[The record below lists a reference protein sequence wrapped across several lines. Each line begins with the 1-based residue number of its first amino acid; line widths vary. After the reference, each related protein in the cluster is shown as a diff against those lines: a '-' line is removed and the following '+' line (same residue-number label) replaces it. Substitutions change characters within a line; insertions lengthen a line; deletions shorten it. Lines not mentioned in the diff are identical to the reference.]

1 MKLFA
6 LAADPSLEGPF
17 SVPVKT
23 AVLNCT
29 TTAVWVSRER
39 NINGYV
45 TYVEALN
52 NNVYHCTVCTVQI
65 TVNTVLTVNALC
77 TVQITVNNYSA

>member
-29 TTAVWVSRER
+29 TIAVWVSRER
-39 NINGYV
+39 NISGYA

-52 NNVYHCTVCTVQI
+52 NNVYHCTVQMTKYSVYCT
-65 TVNTVLTVNALC
+65 NDC
-77 TVQITVNNYSA
+77 TYCVYCTNYCK